1 MARHTPELFVT
12 LQAVVGV
19 FHMVLAAFG
28 SLLWQLLGFG
38 TLLLTIAI
46 VVLIALGVLL
56 LLTLPPDP
64 LHSSVMI
71 L

>member
-1 MARHTPELFVT
+1 
-12 LQAVVGV
+12 
-19 FHMVLAAFG
+19 MVLAAFG